1 MKDLV
6 LKFQRL
12 LKTDLV
18 KVSFFNGLGTFFKM
32 FSGLISIKAV
42 ASIVGPTGM
51 ALLGQLNNFTVIIQ
65 SIAGGGITTGLT
77 RYISEHVHDR
87 DKVNVYIGT
96 ALKLT
101 LLGSCSAG
109 FILVLFGS
117 QFSELLFSSFD
128 YTFIFRIFGF
138 SIIIYALNALLM
150 AILNGYKQYR
160 IFININLLG
169 SVVSLIFSV
178 VLAFTLGLKGAMLSV
193 VTYQSVV
200 FFISVIWLFHTGIIS
215 WSFIRFDFSYFA
227 ASQLFQYSLMA
238 LVSAIVIPFSQIFV
252 RGYIVDHISTS
263 DAGMW
268 EGVNRISS
276 MYLQIIISSLS
287 IYYLPRLAELK
298 EDSEYTYEVRHV
310 YSILLPFLLCTSLI
324 IYIFRNSIISLLFTI
339 DFQEMEKLF
348 SFQLIGDILKVTGW
362 ILGYIM
368 VAKAMV
374 KTYIITEIFN
384 YLIFILLSILFIN
397 WIGVKGV
404 VIAYATSH
412 AFYLVLMMI
421 KFRHILFVH

>member
-1 MKDLV
+1 
-6 LKFQRL
+6 
-12 LKTDLV
+12 
-18 KVSFFNGLGTFFKM
+18 
-32 FSGLISIKAV
+32 
-42 ASIVGPTGM
+42 
-51 ALLGQLNNFTVIIQ
+51 
-65 SIAGGGITTGLT
+65 
-77 RYISEHVHDR
+77 
-87 DKVNVYIGT
+87 
-96 ALKLT
+96 
-101 LLGSCSAG
+101 
-109 FILVLFGS
+109 
-117 QFSELLFSSFD
+117 
-128 YTFIFRIFGF
+128 
-138 SIIIYALNALLM
+138 
-150 AILNGYKQYR
+150 
-160 IFININLLG
+160 
-169 SVVSLIFSV
+169 
-178 VLAFTLGLKGAMLSV
+178 
-193 VTYQSVV
+193 
-200 FFISVIWLFHTGIIS
+200 
-215 WSFIRFDFSYFA
+215 
-227 ASQLFQYSLMA
+227 MA

-348 SFQLIGDILKVTGW
+348 SFQLIGDILKATGW

-384 YLIFILLSILFIN
+384 YLIFILFSILFIN

-404 VIAYATSH
+404 VIAFATSH

-421 KFRHILFVH
+421 KFRHIVFVH